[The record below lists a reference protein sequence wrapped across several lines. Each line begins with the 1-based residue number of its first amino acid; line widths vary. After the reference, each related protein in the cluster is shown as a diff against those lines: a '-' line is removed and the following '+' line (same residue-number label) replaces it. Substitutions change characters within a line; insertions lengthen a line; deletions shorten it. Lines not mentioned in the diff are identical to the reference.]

1 MKLQSY
7 KELLVW
13 QKSLELV
20 KIIYRITKQFPQS
33 EMFALASQMQR
44 SAVSIPSNI
53 AEGWS
58 RNHKLEF
65 ARFLSIAY
73 ASGAELETQLIIAQ
87 SEYPKIDYQ
96 NATALLTEIQKMLFT
111 LIKNTKSADSKW

>member
-7 KELLVW
+7 KELMVW
-13 QKSLELV
+13 QKSIELV
-20 KIIYRITKQFPQS
+20 KIIYKITKQFPQA
-33 EMFALASQMQR
+33 EIYALASQMQR

-73 ASGAELETQLIIAQ
+73 ASGAELETQLIIAKG
-87 SEYPKIDYQ
+87 EYQKIDYA
-96 NATALLTEIQKMLFT
+96 NAESMLTEIQKMLFA
-111 LIKNTKSADSKW
+111 LIKNTKSSESNW